1 MIKVNIPGYKDIE
14 IKNVVFDYN
23 GTIAEDGTIPNEV
36 REKIKELSKKGVNI
50 FVVTADTYGT
60 VAKECIGLP
69 LKVEIFDKENASE
82 DKKNIVKN
90 LGVEN
95 TVTIGNGRNDVE
107 MFKNSVV
114 SIAVIGREGCFSKAL
129 FEADIVV
136 NDIVDAMDLLI
147 KKDRMK
153 ATLRT

>member
-1 MIKVNIPGYKDIE
+1 MINVNVPGYKEIE

-23 GTIAEDGTIPNEV
+23 GTIAEDGTISNEV
-36 REKIKELSKKGVNI
+36 REKIKELSKKEVNI

-69 LKVEIFDKENASE
+69 IKVEIFDKENATE

-90 LGVEN
+90 LGEKN

-114 SIAVIGREGCFSKAL
+114 SIAVIGREGCFSKAIL
-129 FEADIVV
+129 EADIVV
-136 NDIVDAMDLLI
+136 SSIVDAIDLLI